1 MKTDELAALGLSAEQ
16 AQQVLAMNGRDIE
29 KLKQENGTL
38 KASLDSARGQLG
50 EASKKLEGFDPEWR
64 AKAEKMRQEAQTRI
78 DEMRLDHAVESAI
91 TAARGRNTRA
101 ISALIDRGALK
112 LTDTGEVVGLG
123 EQLEAVKKKDAYL
136 FEDAPE
142 AQPQQ
147 PAPRFGG
154 STPGA
159 AALPANPHS
168 AANAA
173 FRSLFGKE

>member
-1 MKTDELAALGLSAEQ
+1 MKTEELTALGLSAEQ

-29 KLKQENGTL
+29 RYKQEAQTL
-38 KASLDSARGQLG
+38 KASLETAQGQLG
-50 EASKKLEGFDPEWR
+50 EASKKLEGFDPEWK
-64 AKAEKMRQEAQTRI
+64 AKAERMQQEAQTRI
-78 DEMRLDHAVESAI
+78 DKMRLDHAVESAI
-91 TAARGRNTRA
+91 AAAHGRNARA

-112 LTDTGEVVGLG
+112 LTGTGEVVGLG

-136 FEDAPE
+136 FEDAP
-142 AQPQQ
+142 AQPQP